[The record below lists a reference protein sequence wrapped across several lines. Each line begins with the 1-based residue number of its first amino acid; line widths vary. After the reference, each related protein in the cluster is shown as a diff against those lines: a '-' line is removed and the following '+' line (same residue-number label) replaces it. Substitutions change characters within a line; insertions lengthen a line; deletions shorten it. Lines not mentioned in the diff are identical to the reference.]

1 MWRGEARRGQA
12 RLGAAWHGIWRG
24 MARRGAAGLRK
35 AWNVARHGRARHGT
49 STAWNKGGHI
59 RKNNKPTQPM
69 EQTHSNALMN
79 YAGALYAAYLTAAK
93 EHHQKMRITSW
104 PDFVCDPLNKVSVG
118 CWIAVAK
125 VAVKMENDARD
136 NLL

>member
-1 MWRGEARRGQA
+1 
-12 RLGAAWHGIWRG
+12 
-24 MARRGAAGLRK
+24 
-35 AWNVARHGRARHGT
+35 
-49 STAWNKGGHI
+49 
-59 RKNNKPTQPM
+59 M

-79 YAGALYAAYLTAAK
+79 HAGALYSAYMAAAK
-93 EHHQKMRITSW
+93 KELAGIYAPTW

-136 NLL
+136 SAL

>member
-1 MWRGEARRGQA
+1 
-12 RLGAAWHGIWRG
+12 
-24 MARRGAAGLRK
+24 
-35 AWNVARHGRARHGT
+35 
-49 STAWNKGGHI
+49 
-59 RKNNKPTQPM
+59 M

-79 YAGALYAAYLTAAK
+79 YAGALYSAYMAAAK
-93 EHHQKMRITSW
+93 REFTALNAPTW

-136 NLL
+136 SAL

>member
-1 MWRGEARRGQA
+1 
-12 RLGAAWHGIWRG
+12 
-24 MARRGAAGLRK
+24 
-35 AWNVARHGRARHGT
+35 
-49 STAWNKGGHI
+49 
-59 RKNNKPTQPM
+59 M

-79 YAGALYAAYLTAAK
+79 HAGALYAAYLSAAK
-93 EHHQKMRITSW
+93 EHHPEMSITSW

-136 NLL
+136 NAL

>member
-1 MWRGEARRGQA
+1 MA
-12 RLGAAWHGIWRG
+12 RLEQG
-24 MARRGAAGLRK
+24 K
-35 AWNVARHGRARHGT
+35 EQGRAISARTTNQHN
-49 STAWNKGGHI
+49 S
-59 RKNNKPTQPM
+59 M

-79 YAGALYAAYLTAAK
+79 YAGALYSAYLNAAK
-93 EHHQKMRITSW
+93 EHHSEMSITSW

-136 NLL
+136 SAL